1 MVTATAERI
10 TNIPSETK
18 AWAQDIV
25 RFDELSHIT
34 DRPWAQTWRL
44 DDSDAR
50 YYLKQLP
57 PQQTQSLGALPLLH
71 QQFPKVVPQVLGTDQ
86 RRGLLLLA
94 DHGGKTPNSG
104 MDEAIRVRL
113 LETYAKIQAEAV
125 GNDALLSQLPDI
137 DPAQTIERFFDYLD
151 PNQEV
156 PSSTAGANFYIGEA
170 EAQSFF
176 EVLTEHRTQLVQL
189 LKRCGELPTT
199 INHCDLRR
207 SNMAL
212 DRSGRCLIYDWDES
226 VAGPAGMSL
235 HNFFKG
241 CSRVPRILNGTYAT
255 AAASRKVRRMNGY
268 VDQLVRHGYSD
279 EHTLRRVL
287 RATVCLGVLRY
298 LQSYSAFPRDDQKYR
313 RVVGDI
319 HRDRLSDLVVLC
331 EWLEANPDQWAT
343 TAAPVV
349 RERRSGRDEIEELEA
364 IARHP
369 EAMPTLRF
377 TREELERQEM
387 SETKL
392 KLGSRLF
399 NEYGT
404 LVIENAFDPDL
415 VDELKEDYFRNY
427 AKYSEHKSHE
437 DALKV
442 GSRRYMVTIELAGA
456 FHSPAVY
463 APPLVLPVIQRIL
476 GEKMILG
483 SITAVTSLGGSKDM
497 HIHKDH
503 PALFSRREVPY
514 ELPSFGVS
522 MILPLLGFAEELGT
536 TRVWKGS
543 HKTSLKESLK
553 TPHQDPYA
561 NKGSVLLMD
570 YRLTHQGLAN
580 RTDQVR
586 PILDIIYQRPWFR
599 DIANYGQQSDLIMPE
614 AAWEQVPAEHREL
627 FEWARR

>member
-1 MVTATAERI
+1 MVTATAER
-10 TNIPSETK
+10 TTIPSETK

-25 RFDELSHIT
+25 RFEDLSHVT

-71 QQFPKVVPQVLGTDQ
+71 QQFPKVVPQVLGADQ
-86 RRGLLLLA
+86 QRGLLLLA
-94 DHGGKTPNSG
+94 DHGGKTPHSG

-113 LETYAKIQAEAV
+113 LETYAGIQAEAAA
-125 GNDALLSQLPDI
+125 NDRLLSQLPKV
-137 DPAQTIERFFDYLD
+137 DPAKTIERFFDYLD
-151 PNQEV
+151 PH
-156 PSSTAGANFYIGEA
+156 A
-170 EAQSFF
+170 EAPINTVGADFYLGDDEAGSFF
-176 EVLTEHRTQLVQL
+176 EALTEHRGQLEQL
-189 LKRCGELPTT
+189 LERCTDLPTT

-255 AAASRKVRRMNGY
+255 SAASRKVRRMNAY
-268 VDQLVRHGYSD
+268 VNQLVRHGYSD
-279 EHTLRRVL
+279 EETLRRVL
-287 RATVCLGVLRY
+287 PATVCLGVLRY
-298 LQSYSAFPRDDQKYR
+298 LTSYSAFPRDDQKYR

-319 HRDRLSDLVVLC
+319 HRDRLSDLVLLC
-331 EWLEANPDQWAT
+331 EWLEANPQEWAT
-343 TAAPVV
+343 TSAPTV
-349 RERRSGRDEIEELEA
+349 RERRSEQDEIQELEA

-369 EAMPTLRF
+369 KAMPTLRF
-377 TREELERQEM
+377 TREELDRQEM
-387 SETKL
+387 SEAKL

-399 NEYGT
+399 NEHGT
-404 LVIENAFDPDL
+404 LLIENAFDPEL
-415 VDELKEDYFRNY
+415 VDELKEDYCRNY
-427 AKYSEHKSHE
+427 AKYSEHKKHE

-476 GEKMILG
+476 GDKMILG
-483 SITAVTSLGGSKDM
+483 SITAVASLGGSKDM

-503 PALFSRREVPY
+503 PALFPRREVAH

-543 HKTSLKESLK
+543 HKISLKPSLK

-561 NKGSVLLMD
+561 SKGSVLLMD

-599 DIANYGQQSDLIMPE
+599 DIANYGQQDPMVISDSAWSEIPE
-614 AAWEQVPAEHREL
+614 EHQAMFDWCRK
-627 FEWARR
+627 